1 MVAQPNWYRTCVGCG
16 QSRRKQELLRIARAP
31 NNQVKID
38 LEQRLPGRG
47 AYICPTYECAM
58 LARQTHGLE
67 RSLRQRIDADFYQ
80 QLFKEVTA
88 SER

>member
-16 QSRRKQELLRIARAP
+16 QSRRKQELLRIAKAP

-47 AYICPTYECAM
+47 AYICPMYECAM
-58 LARQTHGLE
+58 RAQQTHGLE

-88 SER
+88 SEP